1 MNKKL
6 TYELT
11 IAEKLEQVSI
21 PDLSDIIWSRIEK
34 ELDADPGDIDPEG
47 PSSPAGPGP
56 GIIWGG
62 LGLLVLAGLFYYFI
76 NRPGQPDAIIPTSQP
91 TETPEFSAPAS
102 ETNRPREQIQPP
114 SRAPVS
120 NTTNTPIFGD
130 TATGKVVIQEDNNVI
145 DLDTVTTTTNTPPPP
160 ALVIDTSAPKK
171 KRGVQG
177 ISPDDY
183 KIVPKKDSSE

>member
-11 IAEKLEQVSI
+11 IAEKLEQVPI

-47 PSSPAGPGP
+47 PSSPAGPAP

-76 NRPGQPDAIIPTSQP
+76 SRTGQPDEIIPTSQP
-91 TETPEFSAPAS
+91 AETPEFSAPAS
-102 ETNRPREQIQPP
+102 ETNRSREQTQPP
-114 SRAPVS
+114 SRAPV
-120 NTTNTPIFGD
+120 TNTRNARTFGD
-130 TATGKVVIQEDNNVI
+130 TTTGNVVIPEDNRVN
-145 DLDTVTTTTNTPPPP
+145 DLDTATTIINTPPPP
-160 ALVIDTSAPKK
+160 ALVVDTSAPKK